1 MDSLACVRCASGSMI
16 PLLVPEISPSGFFVT
31 GEELRI
37 IVVGESGDLGPV
49 KTVKAVV
56 TVLKILFIKL
66 TFVMRNL
73 FSIYY
78 NIL

>member
-16 PLLVPEISPSGFFVT
+16 PLLVPEISPSVFFVME
-31 GEELRI
+31 EELRI